1 MKKINVRK
9 AGAVRLTSSV
19 ALYAPGCNII
29 LNPY

>member
-19 ALYAPGCNII
+19 ALYAPGCSVIV
-29 LNPY
+29 YA